1 MKQIAQFFLVGL
13 VLLAIVVV
21 YDGFFI
27 LEEGKQVVITQFGAP
42 VGEPVTDAGLH
53 FSQGPAKILSK
64 DPLSGKIVQC
74 ANTLIAKI
82 NSDLNYVPKR
92 LI

>member
-13 VLLAIVVV
+13 VLLAIVVI

-42 VGEPVTDAGLH
+42 VGDPVTEAGLH
-53 FSQGPAKILSK
+53 FKMPFVQQTEIIREK
-64 DPLSGKIVQC
+64 DPHLG
-74 ANTLIAKI
+74 
-82 NSDLNYVPKR
+82 R
-92 LI
+92 